1 MKTFSLK
8 NTEVVRDWVV
18 FDASDKILGRF
29 ATKIA
34 DKLRGKDKPTFTP
47 HVDGGDFV
55 IVINADKLKVT
66 GNKAEQKKYF
76 KHSLYPGGLKEK
88 SYKEVL
94 ESTPERIIENSVKWM
109 LPKNKLGKSIIKKLK
124 VYSGSEHPHES
135 QNPSVWNP
143 KIWAVKDFM
152 RQAEGK
158 HLQPEY
164 IYLKEKAQ

>member
-8 NTEVVRDWVV
+8 NSEVSRDWVV
-18 FDASDKILGRF
+18 FDASGKILGRF

-55 IVINADKLKVT
+55 VVINADKVKVT
-66 GNKAEQKKYF
+66 GNKAEQKKYYR
-76 KHSLYPGGLKEK
+76 HSLYPGGLKEK

-94 ESTPERIIENSVKWM
+94 ESTPERIIENAVKGM

-143 KIWAVKDFM
+143 KILSLI
-152 RQAEGK
+152 
-158 HLQPEY
+158 H
-164 IYLKEKAQ
+164 I

>member
-8 NTEVVRDWVV
+8 NSEVSRDWVV
-18 FDASDKILGRF
+18 FDASGKILGRF

-55 IVINADKLKVT
+55 VVINADKVKVT
-66 GNKAEQKKYF
+66 GNKAEQKKYY

-94 ESTPERIIENSVKWM
+94 ENNPERIIENAVKGI
-109 LPKNKLGKSIIKKLK
+109 LPKNKLGKSMIKKLK
-124 VYSGSEHPHES
+124 IYSGSEHPHES
-135 QNPSVWNP
+135 QNPIEWNP
-143 KIWAVKDFM
+143 KI
-152 RQAEGK
+152 
-158 HLQPEY
+158 
-164 IYLKEKAQ
+164 

>member
-8 NTEVVRDWVV
+8 NTEVSRDWVV

-55 IVINADKLKVT
+55 VVINADKVKVT
-66 GNKAEQKKYF
+66 GNKAEQKKYY

-94 ESTPERIIENSVKWM
+94 ESTPERIIENAVKGM

-143 KIWAVKDFM
+143 EI
-152 RQAEGK
+152 
-158 HLQPEY
+158 
-164 IYLKEKAQ
+164 

>member
-8 NTEVVRDWVV
+8 NSEVSRDWVV
-18 FDASDKILGRF
+18 FDASGKILGRF

-55 IVINADKLKVT
+55 VVINADKVKVT
-66 GNKAEQKKYF
+66 GNKAEQKKYY

-88 SYKEVL
+88 SYKAVL
-94 ESTPERIIENSVKWM
+94 ESTPERIIENAVKGM

-143 KIWAVKDFM
+143 KI
-152 RQAEGK
+152 
-158 HLQPEY
+158 
-164 IYLKEKAQ
+164 

>member
-8 NTEVVRDWVV
+8 NSEVSRDWVV
-18 FDASDKILGRF
+18 FDASGKILGRF

-55 IVINADKLKVT
+55 VVINADKVKVT
-66 GNKAEQKKYF
+66 GNKAEQKKYY

-94 ESTPERIIENSVKWM
+94 ESTPERIIENAVKGM

-135 QNPSVWNP
+135 QNPSAWNP
-143 KIWAVKDFM
+143 KI
-152 RQAEGK
+152 
-158 HLQPEY
+158 
-164 IYLKEKAQ
+164 

>member
-8 NTEVVRDWVV
+8 NTEVSRDWVL
-18 FDASDKILGRF
+18 FDASDKVLGRF

-55 IVINADKLKVT
+55 VVINADKVKVT
-66 GNKAEQKKYF
+66 GNKAEQKKYY

-94 ESTPERIIENSVKWM
+94 ESTPERIIENAVKGM
-109 LPKNKLGKSIIKKLK
+109 LPKDKLGKSIIKKLK

-143 KIWAVKDFM
+143 KI
-152 RQAEGK
+152 
-158 HLQPEY
+158 
-164 IYLKEKAQ
+164 

>member
-8 NTEVVRDWVV
+8 NTEVVRDWVI
-18 FDASDKILGRF
+18 FDASDKVLGRF

-55 IVINADKLKVT
+55 VVINAEKLKVT
-66 GNKAEQKKYF
+66 GNKAEQKKYY

-94 ESTPERIIENSVKWM
+94 ENNPERIIENAVKGM
-109 LPKNKLGKSIIKKLK
+109 LQKNKLGKSMIKKLK

-135 QNPSVWNP
+135 QNPTEWSP
-143 KIWAVKDFM
+143 KI
-152 RQAEGK
+152 
-158 HLQPEY
+158 
-164 IYLKEKAQ
+164 

>member
-18 FDASDKILGRF
+18 FDASDKVLGRF

-55 IVINADKLKVT
+55 VVINADKVKVT
-66 GNKAEQKKYF
+66 GNKAEQKKYY

-88 SYKEVL
+88 SYKEVF
-94 ESTPERIIENSVKWM
+94 ESNPERIIENAVKGM

-135 QNPSVWNP
+135 QSPSQWNP
-143 KIWAVKDFM
+143 KI
-152 RQAEGK
+152 
-158 HLQPEY
+158 
-164 IYLKEKAQ
+164 

>member
-8 NTEVVRDWVV
+8 NSEVSRDWVV
-18 FDASDKILGRF
+18 FDASGKILGRF

-55 IVINADKLKVT
+55 VVINADKVKVT
-66 GNKAEQKKYF
+66 GNKAEQKKYY

-94 ESTPERIIENSVKWM
+94 ESTPERIIENAVKGM

-135 QNPSVWNP
+135 QNPGVWNP
-143 KIWAVKDFM
+143 KI
-152 RQAEGK
+152 
-158 HLQPEY
+158 
-164 IYLKEKAQ
+164 

>member
-55 IVINADKLKVT
+55 VVINADKVKVT
-66 GNKAEQKKYF
+66 GNKAEQKKYY

-88 SYKEVL
+88 SFQEVL
-94 ESTPERIIENSVKWM
+94 NNNPERIIENAVRGM
-109 LPKNKLGKSIIKKLK
+109 LPKNKLGKSMFKKLK
-124 VYSGSEHPHES
+124 VYRGSEHPHES
-135 QNPSVWNP
+135 QNPTVWNP
-143 KIWAVKDFM
+143 KI
-152 RQAEGK
+152 
-158 HLQPEY
+158 
-164 IYLKEKAQ
+164 